1 MEHYKISNLLNV
13 SAVSKC
19 VTGRWIEVNYLWRGQ
34 YSVNKN
40 VRFKSSILRWD
51 LCDYSD
57 VYVVVK
63 WTVDLFAAAANSNDK
78 VEKNVALRNNVSFNK
93 CISKNNSALID
104 NVENLDIVI
113 PMYNLLEYGQNY
125 FITSGS
131 LR

>member
-1 MEHYKISNLLNV
+1 MEHYKISKLLNV

-51 LCDYSD
+51 LGDNGD
-57 VYVVVK
+57 VCVIVK

-78 VEKNVALRNNVSFNK
+78 VEKNVALRNNASFNK
-93 CISKNNSALID
+93 CISKNNSTLID